1 MIREKRMTAKQ
12 ERFVEGYL
20 VDLNATK
27 AAIRAGY
34 SEKTARAMGHENL
47 TKPDIEEAIAD
58 ALKARRQRTEVT
70 QDRVL
75 EELAVL
81 AFAPITDER
90 LAQLKISD
98 QLTALDKLA
107 KHLGMFTERVHHSGQ
122 VATNVREMS
131 DEELRERVS
140 HLANRFTNLEVAHT
154 NGGSRLPPHTP

>member
-1 MIREKRMTAKQ
+1 MTREKRMTAKQ
-12 ERFVEGYL
+12 ERFVDEYL
-20 VDLNATK
+20 ADLNATQ

-47 TKPDIEEAIAD
+47 TKPDIEEAIAE
-58 ALKARRQRTEVT
+58 ALKARRQRTEIT

-107 KHLGMFTERVHHSGQ
+107 KHLGMFTERVHHSGE
-122 VATNVREMS
+122 VTTNVRTMS
-131 DEELRERVS
+131 DEELVERIS
-140 HLANRFTNLEVAHT
+140 QFSNRFANLEAGNT
-154 NGGSRLPPHTP
+154 PRLPPHTP

>member
-107 KHLGMFTERVHHSGQ
+107 KHLGMFTERVHHTGEI
-122 VATNVREMS
+122 AHAVRAMS
-131 DEELRERVS
+131 DEELMERARE
-140 HLANRFTNLEVAHT
+140 LAPQFANLEAGKTDGVT
-154 NGGSRLPPHTP
+154 RLPPHTP

>member
-1 MIREKRMTAKQ
+1 MAKAGLTAKQ
-12 ERFVEGYL
+12 QLFVDEYL
-20 VDLNATK
+20 SDLNATQ

-34 SEKTARAMGHENL
+34 SEKSAASIGEENL
-47 TKPDIEEAIAD
+47 RKPEIEAAINE

-90 LAQLKISD
+90 LAQLRISD

-107 KHLGMFTERVHHSGQ
+107 KHLGMFTKHIHHSGEI
-122 VATNVREMS
+122 TTPVREMS
-131 DEELRERVS
+131 DDELLERAS
-140 HLANRFTNLEVAHT
+140 QFANRIAAHT
-154 NGGSRLPPHTP
+154 NGRSRLPPHTP

>member
-1 MIREKRMTAKQ
+1 MRDLTPKQ
-12 ERFVEGYL
+12 ARFVEEYL
-20 VDLNATK
+20 IDLNATQ

-107 KHLGMFTERVHHSGQ
+107 KHLGMFTERVHHSGEIT
-122 VATNVREMS
+122 TNVRAMS
-131 DEELRERVS
+131 DEELMERHVDF
-140 HLANRFTNLEVAHT
+140 ANRFAGNPALL
-154 NGGSRLPPHTP
+154 NGGHLNRIENHRR